1 MNDVPDWLWQ
11 GLTVWAAA
19 KSIEW
24 AWIHREAIA
33 QRLRRP
39 RHMTRTVTDR
49 LGLTDTVTLT
59 GGGIAGHAQAGGGTL
74 TAGTQAQILYD
85 VRALAGTERQI
96 LYNVEAPKPSLARR
110 LEDLAAWYLHVS

>member
-1 MNDVPDWLWQ
+1 MMDQPHWLVQ
-11 GLTVWAAA
+11 ELTGEAVWTALALSAAL
-19 KSIEW
+19 
-24 AWIHREAIA
+24 AWKNREAIA

-39 RHMTRTVTDR
+39 RDIPRTVTDR

-59 GGGIAGHAQAGGGTL
+59 GGGTL

-96 LYNVEAPKPSLARR
+96 LYNVEAAKPSLARR